1 MNTHTLRLPTA
12 FLGEMKA
19 LLGAE
24 YDAYIE
30 SFNDP
35 WKPGLRVNGLEFD
48 AGSLGAVGILL

>member
-1 MNTHTLRLPTA
+1 MNTHTLRLPAA

-35 WKPGLRVNGLEFD
+35 WKPGPPGQRPEAFRR
-48 AGSLGAVGILL
+48 